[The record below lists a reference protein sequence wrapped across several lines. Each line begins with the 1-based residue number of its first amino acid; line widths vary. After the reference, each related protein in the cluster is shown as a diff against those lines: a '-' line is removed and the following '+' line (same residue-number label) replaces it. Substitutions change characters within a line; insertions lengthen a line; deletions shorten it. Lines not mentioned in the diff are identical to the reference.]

1 MKVTIIVPCYN
12 EIDTIELILNK
23 VAEFGTYPKQV
34 IVVDDGSTD
43 GTRELLEK
51 NLRQTI
57 LIDDLIF
64 HDKNLGKGAAIK
76 TALKHA
82 SGEVVII
89 QDADLEYDPKD
100 YSKLLSPIVNGD
112 ADVVFGSRFSGGEL
126 SRVLYFWHRVGNGVL
141 TLLSNIFTNLNLA
154 DMECGYKAYR
164 KDVLDQI
171 EITRRGFDCE
181 PEIVSKIAR
190 LKPRIYQ
197 VGVSY
202 YGRTYEDGKKITWR
216 DGFRAIYVILKFR

>member
-1 MKVTIIVPCYN
+1 MKVTKIVPYYN
-12 EIDTIELILNK
+12 EIDTIELVLNK
-23 VAEFGTYPKQV
+23 VAEYNSYPKQV

-43 GTRELLEK
+43 GTRDILEK
-51 NLRQTI
+51 NLRQTK

-89 QDADLEYDPKD
+89 QDADLEYDPRD
-100 YSKLLSPIVNGD
+100 YSKLLNPIINGD
-112 ADVVFGSRFSGGEL
+112 ADVVFGSRFSGREL
-126 SRVLYFWHRVGNGVL
+126 FRVPYFWHRVGNGVL

-164 KDVLDQI
+164 KDILDQI

-190 LKPRIYQ
+190 MKPRIYQ

-202 YGRTYEDGKKITWR
+202 YGRTYEDGKKITWW
-216 DGFRAIYVILKFR
+216 DGFRPIYVILNFR

>member
-23 VAEFGTYPKQV
+23 VAEFDTYPKQV

-89 QDADLEYDPKD
+89 QDADLEYDPRD

-171 EITRRGFDCE
+171 VITRRGFDCE